1 MARGLEPRSVDE
13 LAATGRAAEP
23 TLPVNRRRRAHALLR
38 QGWRRVRRLPPSLVI
53 GGTIMVIYVLV
64 ALTGPWWIPY
74 GPSDIGTGMPLE
86 GASGQHLFGTDDLG
100 RDVFSRAVIATQTD
114 LALALAGTAL
124 GCVTGA
130 VVGLLSA
137 YFAGWIDEIL
147 MRVVDGVISIPFLI
161 FALLVISAAGPART
175 GDPSLLVAIV
185 ALIYAP
191 RMARMARATA
201 LEVMTTDYVMIARTR
216 GEGPLSIVFREV
228 LHNTW
233 STLLVE
239 LAVRLGNA
247 PLVIG
252 SLGFLGFGI
261 RPPTPEWGL
270 MISEERGA
278 LLTAPV
284 LVLGPSAV
292 LALLVIGINLFAD
305 GLARLLGR
313 TLMVGGG

>member
-1 MARGLEPRSVDE
+1 MAPGLEPR
-13 LAATGRAAEP
+13 AIGRP
-23 TLPVNRRRRAHALLR
+23 GALVPLR
-38 QGWRRVRRLPPSLVI
+38 QVLWRARRLPPSMII
-53 GGTIMVIYVLV
+53 GGAILAVYVIA

-74 GPSDIGTGMPLE
+74 GPSDIGVGMPFE
-86 GASGQHLFGTDDLG
+86 GASAQHLFGTDDLG
-100 RDVFSRAVIATQTD
+100 RDVFSRAVIGTRTD
-114 LALALAGTAL
+114 LSLALAGTVL
-124 GCVTGA
+124 GCVSGA
-130 VVGLLSA
+130 IVGLLSA
-137 YFAGWIDEIL
+137 YFGGWIDEVL

-161 FALLVISAAGPART
+161 FALLVINAAGPDRA
-175 GDPSLLVAIV
+175 GDPTLLIAIV

-201 LEVMTTDYVMIARTR
+201 LEVMTTDFVLIARTR

-228 LHNTW
+228 LPNTW
-233 STLLVE
+233 GTLLVE
-239 LAVRLGNA
+239 FAVRLGNA

-270 MISEERGA
+270 MISEDRSA

-284 LVLGPSAV
+284 IVLGPAAV
-292 LALLVIGINLFAD
+292 LAVLVIGINLFAD

-313 TLMVGGG
+313 SILVGG